1 MPKNTRR
8 YGHQPI
14 GILLFLLL
22 PGGGAHSLAALMS
35 SLYLSG
41 GQRRGRRCPFRE
53 WDASLLRPLAQT
65 SLNSRTRRGAT
76 RRHTPPKRGRGSQ
89 SARRLSSALIVA
101 IPIIAK
107 MQWRKERLDVGER
120 ASVKRSYNGIAVSQ
134 ASASA
139 IAILHTPSTHRR
151 SRPARPSVALVAGV
165 DAHARGGPKDALAR
179 WHGAHHH
186 LLPQVRARVRPVQ
199 HPRAALAPGREFAA
213 RGIFV
218 GSLMEV
224 PPWNRAFCNLPLQD
238 LSNHLTH
245 WNIDLVQPTGGN
257 PLPKT
262 RGGTME

>member
-1 MPKNTRR
+1 MPKTADVVCTP
-8 YGHQPI
+8 PI
-14 GILLFLLL
+14 GILLFLL

-65 SLNSRTRRGAT
+65 SPNSRTRRGAT

-89 SARRLSSALIVA
+89 SALCLSSALIVA
-101 IPIIAK
+101 ILIIAK

-120 ASVKRSYNGIAVSQ
+120 ASVKRSYNGLAVSQ

-151 SRPARPSVALVAGV
+151 SRPVRPSVALVAG

-186 LLPQVRARVRPVQ
+186 LPQVRARVRPVQ
-199 HPRAALAPGREFAA
+199 QPRAALAPGREFVA

-224 PPWNRAFCNLPLQD
+224 PPWNRAYCN
-238 LSNHLTH
+238 
-245 WNIDLVQPTGGN
+245 
-257 PLPKT
+257 
-262 RGGTME
+262 

>member
-1 MPKNTRR
+1 M
-8 YGHQPI
+8 
-14 GILLFLLL
+14 
-22 PGGGAHSLAALMS
+22 
-35 SLYLSG
+35 
-41 GQRRGRRCPFRE
+41 QR
-53 WDASLLRPLAQT
+53 
-65 SLNSRTRRGAT
+65 
-76 RRHTPPKRGRGSQ
+76 
-89 SARRLSSALIVA
+89 
-101 IPIIAK
+101 
-107 MQWRKERLDVGER
+107 RKERLDVGER

-224 PPWNRAFCNLPLQD
+224 PPWNRAFYNLPLQD